1 MHGCGQTSLYYFLI
15 LCAVCLFAV
24 TVPASRTSAAPVFF
38 EETESWQPNSSTADA
53 IDSAHQRIQKA
64 TGKNVCFILGQYN
77 FQNAENYKSL
87 DQGRCDG
94 FLFIMESRMEYQTR
108 EFDYEFIGMGYD
120 AHDDAWPSHYELAE
134 MDFVQGPRPND
145 FQAKRVDAFANRFIQ
160 ATNSPTVYWFREVYE
175 EATEEYVLQ
184 VVINYSLAMTLGLV
198 PVLLYLVYRI
208 LTASLSISWKW
219 HFLAAVLVP
228 LILLFIYLPILN
240 SFHKPMETTAYAFMP
255 VLGLAYAF
263 CAFLATFF
271 LGQRITGNSD
281 WPPYWAIAL
290 IYILAPLAILAAGAA
305 RNAVGSMGSSRGG
318 SGGKGSG
325 QSFKGSGGTFGGG
338 GASGSW

>member
-1 MHGCGQTSLYYFLI
+1 
-15 LCAVCLFAV
+15 
-24 TVPASRTSAAPVFF
+24 
-38 EETESWQPNSSTADA
+38 
-53 IDSAHQRIQKA
+53 
-64 TGKNVCFILGQYN
+64 
-77 FQNAENYKSL
+77 
-87 DQGRCDG
+87 
-94 FLFIMESRMEYQTR
+94 
-108 EFDYEFIGMGYD
+108 
-120 AHDDAWPSHYELAE
+120 
-134 MDFVQGPRPND
+134 
-145 FQAKRVDAFANRFIQ
+145 
-160 ATNSPTVYWFREVYE
+160 
-175 EATEEYVLQ
+175 
-184 VVINYSLAMTLGLV
+184 
-198 PVLLYLVYRI
+198 
-208 LTASLSISWKW
+208 
-219 HFLAAVLVP
+219 
-228 LILLFIYLPILN
+228 
-240 SFHKPMETTAYAFMP
+240 METTAYAFMP